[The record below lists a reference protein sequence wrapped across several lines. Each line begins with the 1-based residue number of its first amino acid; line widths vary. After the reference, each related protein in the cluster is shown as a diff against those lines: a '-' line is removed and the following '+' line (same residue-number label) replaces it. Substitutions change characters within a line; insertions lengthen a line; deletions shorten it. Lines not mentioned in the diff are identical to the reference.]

1 MELVVTPDLGSGA
14 ARCES
19 SSLSEGTIKCR
30 VRLAGLGHLPFT
42 EKVTGSNPVRD
53 TNKSGVDWQTLNTS
67 KDENLSMRL
76 ATAEKTDSNDRE
88 KEREAL
94 EIHR

>member
-1 MELVVTPDLGSGA
+1 MGIDTSLFRSFASLVELVVTPDLGSGA

-53 TNKSGVDWQTLNTS
+53 TVDLKTLTP
-67 KDENLSMRL
+67 
-76 ATAEKTDSNDRE
+76 
-88 KEREAL
+88 KESDGTEV
-94 EIHR
+94 